1 MDIDAKT
8 KLGATAKVE
17 LLLWR
22 TDPDELNRWRRRFLL
37 TARVA
42 FALGRDL
49 TRGDLNLWAMSLVYT
64 TLLAMVPL
72 LAISFSILKG
82 FGAHNQIEPMLLNM
96 LEPLGEMGAEI
107 SRRIVEFVGRM
118 QVGVLGSLGFA
129 LLFYTV
135 VSLMQKIERAFNRVW
150 HVRIERNLAQRFRD
164 YISVLVIG
172 PVLVFTAMGMSATVM
187 NASVIESLAAIE
199 PMGTVLRY
207 AGRLLP
213 FAMIVGA
220 FTFMYA
226 FVPNTKVDIKAA
238 FIGGLISGVIWNS
251 VGWAFAS
258 FIIGSAKYTA
268 IYSTFATLIFFMIW
282 IYVAWLILLIGVSIA
297 FYTQNP
303 AFAFGPDRNRQLSPR
318 GRDALAVAIL
328 GAVANRYYRAED
340 AWSLDRLSDHLKQRS
355 DNVAEVLEVLDEVN
369 LLKASADEPPTYLP
383 ARAFD
388 EIKVGEAL
396 REFRN
401 VGLSGP
407 TGSGIGSAA
416 TTLVEKAEEA
426 AASDLNDFSLK
437 EFGLR
442 LADRAD
448 KAAEN

>member
-1 MDIDAKT
+1 MNIDAKT
-8 KLGATAKVE
+8 KRGATAQVE
-17 LLLWR
+17 RLLWR
-22 TDPDELNRWRRRFLL
+22 TDPAELGDWRRRLL
-37 TARVA
+37 LVARIA

-82 FGAHNQIEPMLLNM
+82 FGAHNAIEPMLLEM
-96 LEPLGEMGAEI
+96 LAPLGEKGVEI
-107 SRRIVEFVGRM
+107 SQRIVEFVENM
-118 QVGVLGSLGFA
+118 KVGVLGSLGFA
-129 LLFYTV
+129 MLFYTV

-150 HVRIERNLAQRFRD
+150 HVRIERSLAQRFRD

-172 PVLVFTAMGMSATVM
+172 PVLVFTAMGISATVM
-187 NASVIESLAAIE
+187 NASVVEGLAAIE
-199 PMGTVLRY
+199 PMGTLLRY

-226 FVPNTKVDIKAA
+226 FIPNTKVDIRAA
-238 FIGGLISGVIWNS
+238 FTGGLISGVIWNS

-297 FYTQNP
+297 FYAQNP
-303 AFAFGPDRNRQLSPR
+303 AFAFGPDRNRRLSPR
-318 GRDALAVAIL
+318 GRDALAVAVL
-328 GAVANRYYRAED
+328 GAVATRYYREED
-340 AWSLDRLSDHLKQRS
+340 AWSLHRLSDHLKQRS
-355 DNVAEVLEVLDEVN
+355 DNVAEIIEVLGEIK

-388 EIKVGEAL
+388 EISVGEAL
-396 REFRN
+396 REFRD
-401 VGLSGP
+401 VGLAGP
-407 TGSGIGSAA
+407 NTSGIGSAA
-416 TTLVEKAEEA
+416 TALLERAEGA
-426 AASDLNDFSLK
+426 AAGGLDNLSLK
-437 EFGLR
+437 EFGLGQDD
-442 LADRAD
+442 LEN
-448 KAAEN
+448 KAAE

>member
-1 MDIDAKT
+1 MNIDAKT
-8 KLGATAKVE
+8 NRRATAQVE
-17 LLLWR
+17 GLLWR
-22 TDPDELNRWRRRFLL
+22 TDPADLSGWRRRLLL
-37 TARVA
+37 TARIA

-82 FGAHNQIEPMLLNM
+82 FGAHNAIEPMLLEM
-96 LEPLGEMGAEI
+96 LAPLGEKGVEI
-107 SRRIVEFVGRM
+107 SQRIVEFVENM
-118 QVGVLGSLGFA
+118 KVGVLGSLGFA
-129 LLFYTV
+129 MLFYTV

-150 HVRIERNLAQRFRD
+150 HVRIERSFAQRFRD

-172 PVLVFTAMGMSATVM
+172 PVLVFTAMGISATVM
-187 NASVIESLAAIE
+187 NASVVESLAAIE

-226 FVPNTKVDIKAA
+226 FIPNTKVDIKAA
-238 FIGGLISGVIWNS
+238 FTGGLISGVIWNS

-303 AFAFGPDRNRQLSPR
+303 AFAFGPDRNRQLSQR
-318 GRDALAVAIL
+318 GRDVLAVAVL
-328 GAVANRYYRAED
+328 GAVAMRYYREEG
-340 AWSLDRLSDHLKQRS
+340 AWSLDRLSDHLQQRS
-355 DNVAEVLEVLDEVN
+355 DNVAEIVEVLSEVK

-388 EIKVGEAL
+388 DIAVSEAL
-396 REFRN
+396 REFRD
-401 VGLSGP
+401 VGLAGP
-407 TGSGIGSAA
+407 KISAIGSAA
-416 TTLVEKAEEA
+416 AALVERAEEA
-426 AASDLNDFSLK
+426 AASGLNDLSLK
-437 EFGLR
+437 EFGLGLDAR
-442 LADRAD
+442 EN
-448 KAAEN
+448 KAAE